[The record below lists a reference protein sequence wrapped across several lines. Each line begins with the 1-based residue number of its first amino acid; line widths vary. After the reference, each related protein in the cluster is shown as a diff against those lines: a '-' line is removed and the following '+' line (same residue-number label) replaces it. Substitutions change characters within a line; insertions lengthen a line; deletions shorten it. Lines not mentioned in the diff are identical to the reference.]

1 MKNVRE
7 TQLKKCIFFLFDEF
21 EYVLKKLGITPYLGR
36 YQISYSKMI
45 DNDEEQVEDI
55 DVCAA
60 LSEYFDVNVTS
71 IHVDQLD
78 RTGVWI
84 AYEGDKK

>member
-1 MKNVRE
+1 MKNARE

-21 EYVLKKLGITPYLGR
+21 EYVLKKLGILAHLGKSSIA
-36 YQISYSKMI
+36 YSDLGGETQIE
-45 DNDEEQVEDI
+45 DE

-71 IHVDQLD
+71 IHIDQLD